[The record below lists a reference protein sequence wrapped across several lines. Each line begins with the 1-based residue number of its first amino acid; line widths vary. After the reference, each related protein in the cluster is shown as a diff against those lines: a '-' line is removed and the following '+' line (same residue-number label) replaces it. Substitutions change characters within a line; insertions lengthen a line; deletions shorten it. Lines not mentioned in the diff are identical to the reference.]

1 MAMGDLSFQIEKKI
15 PQALGRAG
23 IIKTKN
29 GDIQTPAF
37 IAVGTKA
44 TVKALTPNQLKDL
57 GVQAVLGNTYHL
69 FLQPGD
75 ELIKQAGG
83 LALFMSWS
91 GPTMTDSGGFQ
102 AFSLGAA
109 YEAGGISKIT
119 GRQTELRLET
129 TNRKDPPA
137 KVTEE
142 GVSFR
147 SYLDGSK
154 KFFTPERSIAIQH
167 NLGADIIFAFDECT
181 SPLANLDYQEQ
192 ALERTY
198 RWAKR
203 SLLAHQKANSQQA
216 LFGIVQ
222 GGRWRQLREL
232 SAKTISA
239 LDFDGFGIGGSFDK
253 EDINTA
259 VAWVTAILP
268 EAKPRHLLG
277 IGEPED
283 LWGAVENGI
292 DTFDCVAP
300 TRMARNGTLMTS
312 RGRINI
318 DKAGYRND
326 LSPIDKNCDCYTCQ
340 NFSRAYLA
348 HLFRAKEMLGATL
361 SSIHNLRFLINL
373 MTQMRQSILDN
384 KFITAKKAFLDT
396 YNHGNV

>member
-1 MAMGDLSFQIEKKI
+1 MSMGALSFTISQKI
-15 PQALGRAG
+15 PNALGRAG
-23 IIKTKN
+23 LIKTKS
-29 GDIQTPAF
+29 GDIKTPAF
-37 IAVGTKA
+37 ITVGTKA
-44 TVKALTPNQLKDL
+44 TVKAITPNQLKDL

-75 ELIKQAGG
+75 ELVKQAGG
-83 LALFMSWS
+83 LASFMSWS

-109 YEAGGISKIT
+109 YEAGGISKII
-119 GRQTELRLET
+119 GRQTESRLK
-129 TNRKDPPA
+129 TNSRKDPPA

-142 GVSFR
+142 GVFFR
-147 SYLDGSK
+147 SYLDGSQ
-154 KFFTPERSIAIQH
+154 KFFTPEKSIAIQH

-181 SPLANLDYQEQ
+181 SPLADLNYQQQ
-192 ALERTY
+192 ALERTH

-203 SLLAHQKANSQQA
+203 SLSAHQKANNQQA

-222 GGRWRQLREL
+222 GGRWRQLREM
-232 SAKTISA
+232 SAKKISA

-268 EAKPRHLLG
+268 ESKPRHLLG

-312 RGRINI
+312 WGRINI
-318 DKAGYRND
+318 DKADYRND
-326 LSPIDKNCDCYTCQ
+326 FSPIDKNCDCYTCRH
-340 NFSRAYLA
+340 FSRAYLA

-361 SSIHNLRFLINL
+361 ASIHNLKFVINL
-373 MTQMRQSILDN
+373 LADMRQAILAN
-384 KFITAKKAFLDT
+384 RFTEAKETFLDI